1 MGTMEQDAGGVK
13 ADFGSASTQRR
24 EFMRL
29 DV

>member
-13 ADFGSASTQRR
+13 ADFGSASIQRG
-24 EFMRL
+24 EFMRF